1 MSFIGY
7 REWGRIRLPPS
18 RVPIMTK
25 RPTSAKVTSVAESDP
40 MPWDVADAKFCLAIG
55 RFVVAF
61 SQLEF
66 SLRFALGAALQLTDE
81 QFDAVTAA
89 YDFSALCR
97 VTKAVYL
104 VKNAGN
110 DVRCR
115 AIEELMNRCLGL
127 HENARN
133 PIMHATWSLADT
145 GRAARHVSRQKH
157 KVSYP
162 FTTPEQVAEQ
172 TDHVMRANTDV
183 FVVCG
188 GMKSA

>member
-1 MSFIGY
+1 MA
-7 REWGRIRLPPS
+7 
-18 RVPIMTK
+18 K
-25 RPTSAKVTSVAESDP
+25 RPTSAKATPTTEAIPMEMAWGTATNPAAAADSGA

-81 QFDAVTAA
+81 QFDAVTAT

-104 VKNAGN
+104 AKHAG
-110 DVRCR
+110 DDERCR
-115 AIEELMNRCLGL
+115 AIEDLMNRCLGL

-133 PIMHATWSLADT
+133 PIMHATWSLAAT
-145 GRAARHVSRQKH
+145 GRVARHVSRQKH
-157 KVSYP
+157 RVTYP
-162 FTTPEQVAEQ
+162 FTTPKQLAEQ
-172 TDHVMRANTDV
+172 TEAVMHATTEV